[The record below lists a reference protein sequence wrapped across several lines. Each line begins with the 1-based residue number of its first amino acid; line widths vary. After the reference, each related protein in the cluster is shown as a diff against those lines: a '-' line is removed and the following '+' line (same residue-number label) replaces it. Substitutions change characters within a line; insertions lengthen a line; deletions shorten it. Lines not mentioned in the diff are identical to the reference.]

1 MILQFICKIREG
13 SFFFID
19 KKQIYYKAKKTN
31 KRTPS
36 TKVPKH
42 TQEVYIEEPKRLED
56 KTKDKT
62 AIRRTGVPKKRTKQK
77 ILPSPQPSHKIYQRV
92 RLFDAVSICQCPQST
107 QEEAFCPLIRCN
119 LIFKNQQVPIVPN
132 SPEQA
137 NKCSHP
143 NVFAFFTHRSPLPR
157 KEHIKIREGSKVSC
171 LRLTCS
177 ALFSNKNDELQAE
190 SGTQVFWTDKLVRL
204 GLRSKL
210 AA

>member
-1 MILQFICKIREG
+1 M
-13 SFFFID
+13 FFFLSI
-19 KKQIYYKAKKTN
+19 KIKYIIKHKKTN
-31 KRTPS
+31 KRTQS

-62 AIRRTGVPKKRTKQK
+62 AIRRTGGPKKRTKQK

-107 QEEAFCPLIRCN
+107 QEEAFCPLIRSN

-137 NKCSHP
+137 NRCSHP

-157 KEHIKIREGSKVSC
+157 KEHLNYCPRKNP
-171 LRLTCS
+171 TCTNYS
-177 ALFSNKNDELQAE
+177 QQQIPKHFGLFAMK
-190 SGTQVFWTDKLVRL
+190 
-204 GLRSKL
+204 
-210 AA
+210 